1 MPAIIFV
8 TGASRGF
15 GASVSVELSRA
26 LPEDP
31 TVVLFSR
38 DVHALGST
46 RTRVLAASPRATVL
60 SVYADAGNAE
70 SLADAWRSVV
80 AGLPAG
86 AVYERAVLVH
96 NAGDTAPVGYIR
108 DLARAPDSVSVLRA
122 AFELNVT
129 SPVLLSSLFLEF
141 CASPRCVGAG
151 AGVPPHAFVNVSSL
165 AAVQPFASMGIY
177 SIGKAARDM
186 LAAVV
191 GVEHDACE
199 GSAGGVGVRV
209 KALSYA
215 PGPMDTALQA
225 ATRSNAAL
233 HPPTAAF
240 FNGLD
245 EEGTWVDVDESA
257 AKCAGLVAA
266 DRFASGA
273 HIDYYDA

>member
-1 MPAIIFV
+1 MSIIFV

-26 LPEDP
+26 LPADP

-38 DVHALGST
+38 DVHALGHT
-46 RTRVLAASPRATVL
+46 RARVLAASPRATVL
-60 SVYADAGNAE
+60 SVCADAGDAE
-70 SLADAWRSVV
+70 SLADAWRTAV
-80 AGLPAG
+80 AGLPVD
-86 AVYERAVLVH
+86 AVFARAVLVH
-96 NAGDTAPVGYIR
+96 NAGDTAPLGYVR
-108 DLARAPDSVSVLRA
+108 DLARAPDAVSALRA

-129 SPVLLSSLFLEF
+129 SPVLLSSLFLDF
-141 CASPRCVGAG
+141 CASPRCAAAGAG
-151 AGVPPHAFVNVSSL
+151 APPHAFVNVSSL

-186 LAAVV
+186 LTSVV
-191 GVEHDACE
+191 GVEHAD

-233 HPPTAAF
+233 HPPTASF
-240 FNGLD
+240 FNSLD
-245 EEGTWVDVDESA
+245 EAGTWVDVDVSA
-257 AKCAGLVAA
+257 AKCAGLIAA
-266 DRFASGA
+266 DTFVTGA
-273 HIDYYDA
+273 HIDYYDV

>member
-1 MPAIIFV
+1 
-8 TGASRGF
+8 
-15 GASVSVELSRA
+15 
-26 LPEDP
+26 
-31 TVVLFSR
+31 
-38 DVHALGST
+38 
-46 RTRVLAASPRATVL
+46 
-60 SVYADAGNAE
+60 
-70 SLADAWRSVV
+70 
-80 AGLPAG
+80 
-86 AVYERAVLVH
+86 
-96 NAGDTAPVGYIR
+96 
-108 DLARAPDSVSVLRA
+108 
-122 AFELNVT
+122 
-129 SPVLLSSLFLEF
+129 
-141 CASPRCVGAG
+141 
-151 AGVPPHAFVNVSSL
+151 
-165 AAVQPFASMGIY
+165 MGIY